1 MNEDLKII
9 KKKYGEKM
17 MKLCRESFPTLLE
30 SEGLLSQLMLEHFDP
45 SHVLYENIIS
55 DELED
60 EFKDFIYS
68 LIELKKIKKV
78 VNKNSKELLEEAGY
92 DLYECRTEEEIQSFR
107 KYYQTNEMLCTFEE
121 NRLSR
126 CYVFFAVKKSVDD
139 IRREDFKN
147 PQREDLYGTSVISIQ
162 FTKNETHTLSIKNR
176 YNHTVNN
183 PDATFRNNLDNII
196 EGLTESFS
204 RDYGMIQTNPS
215 NDFEIPN
222 YVRAND
228 GRYYKYNYE
237 INNIYYCTNNVII
250 DNFEVKKLEHNK
262 LLLDY
267 FVLDLQKKTIS
278 LYDDTILDCFPDGLK
293 GIKQIKIVKEKETKK
308 IVINTNQEDIIIKI
322 DNENKIIKYQNNTIK
337 EIKSYFLQYNK
348 SLNQI
353 NLSNVIKIENDF
365 LYRNELLKEIN
376 LPNVEEIGN
385 NFLFFNKALR
395 EISLP
400 NVRIIEDDFLE
411 WNRLLIKINLPK
423 TTEIGNYFLY
433 RNELLKEI
441 SLPNV
446 TKIQDGFLYYNKLL
460 KEINLPNVTK
470 IENYFLCCNNS
481 LTEINLPNVEKI
493 GTHFLLYDIVLEKVE
508 LPSLQ
513 QEYYPFLVPHIRELI
528 LMPKI
533 KKLE

>member
-45 SHVLYENIIS
+45 SHVLYEDIIS

-92 DLYECRTEEEIQSFR
+92 DLYECRTEEEIQNFR

-250 DNFEVKKLEHNK
+250 DNFEAMKLEHNR

-267 FVLDLQKKTIS
+267 FILDLQDKIIS
-278 LYDDTILDCFPDGLK
+278 LYDDTISDCFPGGLK
-293 GIKQIKIVKEKETKK
+293 EIQQIWIIKEKESKK
-308 IVINTNQEDIIIKI
+308 IIIKTNQEDIIIEI
-322 DNENKIIKYQNNTIK
+322 DNDNKIIKYQNDNIE
-337 EIKSYFLQYNK
+337 EIKNNFLIYNE
-348 SLNQI
+348 SL
-353 NLSNVIKIENDF
+353 IKIDLPNVTIIGDNF
-365 LYRNELLKEIN
+365 LYFNESLREIN
-376 LPNVEEIGN
+376 LPNVVEIG
-385 NFLFFNKALR
+385 
-395 EISLP
+395 
-400 NVRIIEDDFLE
+400 DC
-411 WNRLLIKINLPK
+411 
-423 TTEIGNYFLY
+423 
-433 RNELLKEI
+433 
-441 SLPNV
+441 
-446 TKIQDGFLYYNKLL
+446 FLYYNKSL
-460 KEINLPNVTK
+460 KEA
-470 IENYFLCCNNS
+470 
-481 LTEINLPNVEKI
+481 
-493 GTHFLLYDIVLEKVE
+493 
-508 LPSLQ
+508 
-513 QEYYPFLVPHIRELI
+513 
-528 LMPKI
+528 
-533 KKLE
+533 KKLNKSKMDYHST

>member
-1 MNEDLKII
+1 MFMNEDLKII

-45 SHVLYENIIS
+45 SHVLYEDIIS

-250 DNFEVKKLEHNK
+250 DNFEAMKLEHNR

-267 FVLDLQKKTIS
+267 FILDLQDKIIS
-278 LYDDTILDCFPDGLK
+278 LYDDTISDCFPGGLK
-293 GIKQIKIVKEKETKK
+293 EIQQIWIIKEKESKK
-308 IVINTNQEDIIIKI
+308 IIIKTNQEDIIIEI
-322 DNENKIIKYQNNTIK
+322 DNDNKIIKYQNDNIE
-337 EIKSYFLQYNK
+337 EIKNNFLIYNE
-348 SLNQI
+348 SL
-353 NLSNVIKIENDF
+353 IKIDLPNVTIIGDNF
-365 LYRNELLKEIN
+365 LYFNESLREIN
-376 LPNVEEIGN
+376 LPNVVEIG
-385 NFLFFNKALR
+385 
-395 EISLP
+395 
-400 NVRIIEDDFLE
+400 DC
-411 WNRLLIKINLPK
+411 
-423 TTEIGNYFLY
+423 
-433 RNELLKEI
+433 
-441 SLPNV
+441 
-446 TKIQDGFLYYNKLL
+446 FLYYNKSL
-460 KEINLPNVTK
+460 KK
-470 IENYFLCCNNS
+470 A
-481 LTEINLPNVEKI
+481 
-493 GTHFLLYDIVLEKVE
+493 
-508 LPSLQ
+508 
-513 QEYYPFLVPHIRELI
+513 
-528 LMPKI
+528 
-533 KKLE
+533 KKLNKSKMDYHST

>member
-1 MNEDLKII
+1 MFMNEDLKII

-250 DNFEVKKLEHNK
+250 DNFEAMKLEHNR

-267 FVLDLQKKTIS
+267 FILDLQDKIIS
-278 LYDDTILDCFPDGLK
+278 LYDDTISDCFPGGLK
-293 GIKQIKIVKEKETKK
+293 EIQQIWIIKEKESKK
-308 IVINTNQEDIIIKI
+308 IIIKTNQEDIIIEI
-322 DNENKIIKYQNNTIK
+322 DNDNKIIKYQNDNIE
-337 EIKSYFLQYNK
+337 EIKNNFLIYNE
-348 SLNQI
+348 SL
-353 NLSNVIKIENDF
+353 IKIDLPNVTIIGDNF
-365 LYRNELLKEIN
+365 LYFNESLREIN
-376 LPNVEEIGN
+376 LPNVVEIG
-385 NFLFFNKALR
+385 
-395 EISLP
+395 
-400 NVRIIEDDFLE
+400 DC
-411 WNRLLIKINLPK
+411 
-423 TTEIGNYFLY
+423 
-433 RNELLKEI
+433 
-441 SLPNV
+441 
-446 TKIQDGFLYYNKLL
+446 FLYYNKSL
-460 KEINLPNVTK
+460 KK
-470 IENYFLCCNNS
+470 A
-481 LTEINLPNVEKI
+481 
-493 GTHFLLYDIVLEKVE
+493 
-508 LPSLQ
+508 
-513 QEYYPFLVPHIRELI
+513 
-528 LMPKI
+528 
-533 KKLE
+533 KKLNKSKMDYHST

>member
-45 SHVLYENIIS
+45 SHVLYEDIIS

-92 DLYECRTEEEIQSFR
+92 DLYECRMEEEIQSFR

-250 DNFEVKKLEHNK
+250 DNFEAMKLEHNR

-267 FVLDLQKKTIS
+267 FILDLQDKIIS
-278 LYDDTILDCFPDGLK
+278 LYDDTISDCFPGGLK
-293 GIKQIKIVKEKETKK
+293 EIQQIWIIKEKESKK
-308 IVINTNQEDIIIKI
+308 IIIKTNQEDIIIEI
-322 DNENKIIKYQNNTIK
+322 DNDNKIIKYQNDNIE
-337 EIKSYFLQYNK
+337 EIKNNFLIYNE
-348 SLNQI
+348 SL
-353 NLSNVIKIENDF
+353 IKIDLPNVTIIGDDF
-365 LYRNELLKEIN
+365 LYFNESLREIN
-376 LPNVEEIGN
+376 LPNVIEIGEH
-385 NFLFFNKALR
+385 FLFFNNTLM
-395 EISLP
+395 EINMP
-400 NVRIIEDDFLE
+400 
-411 WNRLLIKINLPK
+411 KI
-423 TTEIGNYFLY
+423 TEIG
-433 RNELLKEI
+433 
-441 SLPNV
+441 
-446 TKIQDGFLYYNKLL
+446 DCFLYYNKSL
-460 KEINLPNVTK
+460 KEA
-470 IENYFLCCNNS
+470 
-481 LTEINLPNVEKI
+481 
-493 GTHFLLYDIVLEKVE
+493 
-508 LPSLQ
+508 
-513 QEYYPFLVPHIRELI
+513 
-528 LMPKI
+528 
-533 KKLE
+533 KKLNKSKMDYHST

>member
-45 SHVLYENIIS
+45 SHVLYEDIIS

-250 DNFEVKKLEHNK
+250 DNFEAMKLEHNR

-267 FVLDLQKKTIS
+267 FILDLQDKIIS
-278 LYDDTILDCFPDGLK
+278 LYDDTISDCFPGGLK
-293 GIKQIKIVKEKETKK
+293 EIQQIWIIKEKESKK
-308 IVINTNQEDIIIKI
+308 IIIKTNQEDIIIEI
-322 DNENKIIKYQNNTIK
+322 DNDNKIIKYQNDNIE
-337 EIKSYFLQYNK
+337 EIKNNFLIYNE
-348 SLNQI
+348 SL
-353 NLSNVIKIENDF
+353 IKIDLPNVTIIGDDF
-365 LYRNELLKEIN
+365 LYFNESLREIN
-376 LPNVEEIGN
+376 LPNVIEIGEH
-385 NFLFFNKALR
+385 FLFFNNTLM
-395 EISLP
+395 EINMP
-400 NVRIIEDDFLE
+400 
-411 WNRLLIKINLPK
+411 KI
-423 TTEIGNYFLY
+423 TEIG
-433 RNELLKEI
+433 
-441 SLPNV
+441 
-446 TKIQDGFLYYNKLL
+446 DCFLYYNKSL
-460 KEINLPNVTK
+460 KEA
-470 IENYFLCCNNS
+470 
-481 LTEINLPNVEKI
+481 
-493 GTHFLLYDIVLEKVE
+493 
-508 LPSLQ
+508 
-513 QEYYPFLVPHIRELI
+513 
-528 LMPKI
+528 
-533 KKLE
+533 KKLNKSKMDYHST

>member
-1 MNEDLKII
+1 MFMNEDLKII

-45 SHVLYENIIS
+45 SHVLYDDIIS

-250 DNFEVKKLEHNK
+250 DNFEAMKLEHNR

-267 FVLDLQKKTIS
+267 FILDLQDKIIS
-278 LYDDTILDCFPDGLK
+278 LYDDTISDCFPGGLK
-293 GIKQIKIVKEKETKK
+293 EIQQIWIIKEKESKK
-308 IVINTNQEDIIIKI
+308 IIIKTNQEDIIIEI
-322 DNENKIIKYQNNTIK
+322 DNDNKIIKYQNDNIE
-337 EIKSYFLQYNK
+337 EIKNNFLIYNE
-348 SLNQI
+348 SL
-353 NLSNVIKIENDF
+353 IKIDLPNVTIIGDDF
-365 LYRNELLKEIN
+365 LYFNESLREIN
-376 LPNVEEIGN
+376 LPNVIEIGEH
-385 NFLFFNKALR
+385 FLFFNNTLM
-395 EISLP
+395 EINMP
-400 NVRIIEDDFLE
+400 
-411 WNRLLIKINLPK
+411 KI
-423 TTEIGNYFLY
+423 TEIG
-433 RNELLKEI
+433 
-441 SLPNV
+441 
-446 TKIQDGFLYYNKLL
+446 DCFLYYNKSL
-460 KEINLPNVTK
+460 KEA
-470 IENYFLCCNNS
+470 
-481 LTEINLPNVEKI
+481 
-493 GTHFLLYDIVLEKVE
+493 
-508 LPSLQ
+508 
-513 QEYYPFLVPHIRELI
+513 
-528 LMPKI
+528 
-533 KKLE
+533 KKLNKSKMDYHST

>member
-45 SHVLYENIIS
+45 SHVLYEDIIS

-250 DNFEVKKLEHNK
+250 DNFEAMKLEHNR

-267 FVLDLQKKTIS
+267 FILDLQDKIIS
-278 LYDDTILDCFPDGLK
+278 LYDDIISDCFPGSLK
-293 GIKQIKIVKEKETKK
+293 EIQQIWIIKEKESKK
-308 IVINTNQEDIIIKI
+308 IIIKTNQEDIIIEI
-322 DNENKIIKYQNNTIK
+322 DNDNKIIKYQNDNIE
-337 EIKSYFLQYNK
+337 EIKNNFLIYNE
-348 SLNQI
+348 SL
-353 NLSNVIKIENDF
+353 IKID
-365 LYRNELLKEIN
+365 
-376 LPNVEEIGN
+376 LPNVTIIGD
-385 NFLFFNKALR
+385 NFLFFNNTLM
-395 EISLP
+395 EINMP
-400 NVRIIEDDFLE
+400 
-411 WNRLLIKINLPK
+411 KI
-423 TTEIGNYFLY
+423 TEIG
-433 RNELLKEI
+433 
-441 SLPNV
+441 
-446 TKIQDGFLYYNKLL
+446 DCFLYYNKSL
-460 KEINLPNVTK
+460 KEA
-470 IENYFLCCNNS
+470 
-481 LTEINLPNVEKI
+481 
-493 GTHFLLYDIVLEKVE
+493 
-508 LPSLQ
+508 
-513 QEYYPFLVPHIRELI
+513 
-528 LMPKI
+528 
-533 KKLE
+533 KKLNKSKMDYHST

>member
-1 MNEDLKII
+1 MFMNEDLKII

-45 SHVLYENIIS
+45 SHVLYEDIIS

-92 DLYECRTEEEIQSFR
+92 DLYECRTEEEIQNFR

-250 DNFEVKKLEHNK
+250 DNFEAMKLEHNR

-267 FVLDLQKKTIS
+267 FILDLQDKIIS
-278 LYDDTILDCFPDGLK
+278 LYDDTISDCFPGGLK
-293 GIKQIKIVKEKETKK
+293 EIQQIWIIKEKESKK
-308 IVINTNQEDIIIKI
+308 IIIKTNQEDIIIEI
-322 DNENKIIKYQNNTIK
+322 DNDNKIIKYQNDNIE
-337 EIKSYFLQYNK
+337 EIKNNFLIYNE
-348 SLNQI
+348 SL
-353 NLSNVIKIENDF
+353 IKIDLPNVTIIGDNF
-365 LYRNELLKEIN
+365 LYFNESLREIN
-376 LPNVEEIGN
+376 LPNVVEIG
-385 NFLFFNKALR
+385 
-395 EISLP
+395 
-400 NVRIIEDDFLE
+400 DC
-411 WNRLLIKINLPK
+411 
-423 TTEIGNYFLY
+423 
-433 RNELLKEI
+433 
-441 SLPNV
+441 
-446 TKIQDGFLYYNKLL
+446 FLYYNKSL
-460 KEINLPNVTK
+460 KEA
-470 IENYFLCCNNS
+470 
-481 LTEINLPNVEKI
+481 
-493 GTHFLLYDIVLEKVE
+493 
-508 LPSLQ
+508 
-513 QEYYPFLVPHIRELI
+513 
-528 LMPKI
+528 
-533 KKLE
+533 KKLNKSKMDYHST

>member
-1 MNEDLKII
+1 MFMNEDLKII

-45 SHVLYENIIS
+45 SHVLYEDIIS

-183 PDATFRNNLDNII
+183 SDATFRNNLDNII

-250 DNFEVKKLEHNK
+250 DNFEAMKLEHNR

-267 FVLDLQKKTIS
+267 FILDLQDKIIS
-278 LYDDTILDCFPDGLK
+278 LYDDTISDCFPGGLK
-293 GIKQIKIVKEKETKK
+293 EIQQIWIIKEKESKK
-308 IVINTNQEDIIIKI
+308 IIIKTNQEDIIIEI
-322 DNENKIIKYQNNTIK
+322 DNDNKIIKYQNDNIE
-337 EIKSYFLQYNK
+337 EIKNNFLIYNE
-348 SLNQI
+348 SL
-353 NLSNVIKIENDF
+353 IKIDLPNVTIIGDDF
-365 LYRNELLKEIN
+365 LYFNESLREIN
-376 LPNVEEIGN
+376 LPNVIEIGEH
-385 NFLFFNKALR
+385 FLFFNNTLM
-395 EISLP
+395 EINMP
-400 NVRIIEDDFLE
+400 
-411 WNRLLIKINLPK
+411 KI
-423 TTEIGNYFLY
+423 TEIG
-433 RNELLKEI
+433 
-441 SLPNV
+441 
-446 TKIQDGFLYYNKLL
+446 DCFLYYNKSL
-460 KEINLPNVTK
+460 KEA
-470 IENYFLCCNNS
+470 
-481 LTEINLPNVEKI
+481 
-493 GTHFLLYDIVLEKVE
+493 
-508 LPSLQ
+508 
-513 QEYYPFLVPHIRELI
+513 
-528 LMPKI
+528 
-533 KKLE
+533 KKLNKSKMDYHST

>member
-45 SHVLYENIIS
+45 SHVLYEDIIS

-250 DNFEVKKLEHNK
+250 DNFEAMKLEHNR

-267 FVLDLQKKTIS
+267 FILDLQDKIIS
-278 LYDDTILDCFPDGLK
+278 LYDDTILDCFPGSLK
-293 GIKQIKIVKEKETKK
+293 EIQQIWIIKEKESKK
-308 IVINTNQEDIIIKI
+308 IIIKTNQEDIIIEI
-322 DNENKIIKYQNNTIK
+322 DNDNKIIKYQNDNIE
-337 EIKSYFLQYNK
+337 EIK
-348 SLNQI
+348 
-353 NLSNVIKIENDF
+353 
-365 LYRNELLKEIN
+365 
-376 LPNVEEIGN
+376 N
-385 NFLFFNKALR
+385 NFLIYN
-395 EISLP
+395 ES
-400 NVRIIEDDFLE
+400 
-411 WNRLLIKINLPK
+411 LIKID
-423 TTEIGNYFLY
+423 
-433 RNELLKEI
+433 
-441 SLPNV
+441 LPNV
-446 TKIQDGFLYYNKLL
+446 TIIGDDFLYFNESLREINMPKITEIGDCFLYYNKSL
-460 KEINLPNVTK
+460 KEA
-470 IENYFLCCNNS
+470 
-481 LTEINLPNVEKI
+481 
-493 GTHFLLYDIVLEKVE
+493 
-508 LPSLQ
+508 
-513 QEYYPFLVPHIRELI
+513 
-528 LMPKI
+528 
-533 KKLE
+533 KKLNKSKMDYHST

>member
-250 DNFEVKKLEHNK
+250 DNFEAMKLEHNR

-267 FVLDLQKKTIS
+267 FILDLQDKIIS
-278 LYDDTILDCFPDGLK
+278 LYDDTISDCFPGGLK
-293 GIKQIKIVKEKETKK
+293 EIQQIWIIKEKESKK
-308 IVINTNQEDIIIKI
+308 IIIKTNQEDIIIEI
-322 DNENKIIKYQNNTIK
+322 DNDNKIIKYQNDNIE
-337 EIKSYFLQYNK
+337 EIKNNFLIYNE
-348 SLNQI
+348 SL
-353 NLSNVIKIENDF
+353 IKIDLPNVTIIGDNF
-365 LYRNELLKEIN
+365 LYFNESLREIN
-376 LPNVEEIGN
+376 LPNVVEIG
-385 NFLFFNKALR
+385 
-395 EISLP
+395 
-400 NVRIIEDDFLE
+400 DC
-411 WNRLLIKINLPK
+411 
-423 TTEIGNYFLY
+423 
-433 RNELLKEI
+433 
-441 SLPNV
+441 
-446 TKIQDGFLYYNKLL
+446 FLYYNKSL
-460 KEINLPNVTK
+460 KK
-470 IENYFLCCNNS
+470 A
-481 LTEINLPNVEKI
+481 
-493 GTHFLLYDIVLEKVE
+493 
-508 LPSLQ
+508 
-513 QEYYPFLVPHIRELI
+513 
-528 LMPKI
+528 
-533 KKLE
+533 KKLNKSKMDYHST

>member
-45 SHVLYENIIS
+45 SHVLYEDIIS

-196 EGLTESFS
+196 ERLTESFS

-250 DNFEVKKLEHNK
+250 DNFEAMKLEHNR

-267 FVLDLQKKTIS
+267 FILDLQDKIIS
-278 LYDDTILDCFPDGLK
+278 LYDDTISDCFPGGLK
-293 GIKQIKIVKEKETKK
+293 EIQQIWIIKEKESKK
-308 IVINTNQEDIIIKI
+308 IIIKTNQEDIIIEI
-322 DNENKIIKYQNNTIK
+322 DNDNKIIKYQNDNIE
-337 EIKSYFLQYNK
+337 EIKNNFLIYNE
-348 SLNQI
+348 SL
-353 NLSNVIKIENDF
+353 IKIDLPNVTIIGDNF
-365 LYRNELLKEIN
+365 LYFNESLREIN
-376 LPNVEEIGN
+376 LPNVVEIG
-385 NFLFFNKALR
+385 
-395 EISLP
+395 
-400 NVRIIEDDFLE
+400 DC
-411 WNRLLIKINLPK
+411 
-423 TTEIGNYFLY
+423 
-433 RNELLKEI
+433 
-441 SLPNV
+441 
-446 TKIQDGFLYYNKLL
+446 FLYYNKSL
-460 KEINLPNVTK
+460 KK
-470 IENYFLCCNNS
+470 A
-481 LTEINLPNVEKI
+481 
-493 GTHFLLYDIVLEKVE
+493 
-508 LPSLQ
+508 
-513 QEYYPFLVPHIRELI
+513 
-528 LMPKI
+528 
-533 KKLE
+533 KKLNKSKMDYHST

>member
-45 SHVLYENIIS
+45 SHVLYEDIIS

-92 DLYECRTEEEIQSFR
+92 DLYECRTEEEIQNFR

-250 DNFEVKKLEHNK
+250 DNFEAMKLEHNR

-267 FVLDLQKKTIS
+267 FILDLQDKIIS
-278 LYDDTILDCFPDGLK
+278 LYDDTISDCFPGGLK
-293 GIKQIKIVKEKETKK
+293 EIQQIWIIKEKESKK
-308 IVINTNQEDIIIKI
+308 IIIKTNQEDIIIEI
-322 DNENKIIKYQNNTIK
+322 DNDNKIIKYQNDNIE
-337 EIKSYFLQYNK
+337 EIKNNFLIYNE
-348 SLNQI
+348 SL
-353 NLSNVIKIENDF
+353 IKIDLPNVTIIGDDF
-365 LYRNELLKEIN
+365 LYFNESLREIN
-376 LPNVEEIGN
+376 LPNVIEIGEH
-385 NFLFFNKALR
+385 FLFFNNTLM
-395 EISLP
+395 EINMP
-400 NVRIIEDDFLE
+400 
-411 WNRLLIKINLPK
+411 KI
-423 TTEIGNYFLY
+423 TEIG
-433 RNELLKEI
+433 
-441 SLPNV
+441 
-446 TKIQDGFLYYNKLL
+446 DCFLYYNKSL
-460 KEINLPNVTK
+460 KEA
-470 IENYFLCCNNS
+470 
-481 LTEINLPNVEKI
+481 
-493 GTHFLLYDIVLEKVE
+493 
-508 LPSLQ
+508 
-513 QEYYPFLVPHIRELI
+513 
-528 LMPKI
+528 
-533 KKLE
+533 KKLNKSKMDYHST

>member
-45 SHVLYENIIS
+45 SHVLYEDIIS

-183 PDATFRNNLDNII
+183 SDATFRNNLDNII

-250 DNFEVKKLEHNK
+250 DNFEAMKLEHNR

-267 FVLDLQKKTIS
+267 FILDLQDKIIS
-278 LYDDTILDCFPDGLK
+278 LYDDTISDCFPGGLK
-293 GIKQIKIVKEKETKK
+293 EIQQIWIIKEKESKK
-308 IVINTNQEDIIIKI
+308 IIIKTNQEDIIIEI
-322 DNENKIIKYQNNTIK
+322 DNDNKIIKYQNDNIE
-337 EIKSYFLQYNK
+337 EIKNNFLIYNE
-348 SLNQI
+348 SL
-353 NLSNVIKIENDF
+353 IKIDLPNVTIIGDDF
-365 LYRNELLKEIN
+365 LYFNESLREIN
-376 LPNVEEIGN
+376 LPNVIEIGEH
-385 NFLFFNKALR
+385 FLFFNNTLM
-395 EISLP
+395 EINMP
-400 NVRIIEDDFLE
+400 
-411 WNRLLIKINLPK
+411 KI
-423 TTEIGNYFLY
+423 TEIG
-433 RNELLKEI
+433 
-441 SLPNV
+441 
-446 TKIQDGFLYYNKLL
+446 DCFLYYNKSL
-460 KEINLPNVTK
+460 KEA
-470 IENYFLCCNNS
+470 
-481 LTEINLPNVEKI
+481 
-493 GTHFLLYDIVLEKVE
+493 
-508 LPSLQ
+508 
-513 QEYYPFLVPHIRELI
+513 
-528 LMPKI
+528 
-533 KKLE
+533 KKLNKSKMDYHST

>member
-45 SHVLYENIIS
+45 SHVLYEDIIS

-250 DNFEVKKLEHNK
+250 DNFEAMKLEHNR

-267 FVLDLQKKTIS
+267 FILDLQDKIIS
-278 LYDDTILDCFPDGLK
+278 LYDDTISDCFPGGLK
-293 GIKQIKIVKEKETKK
+293 EIQQIWIIKEKESKK
-308 IVINTNQEDIIIKI
+308 IIIKTNQEDIIIEI
-322 DNENKIIKYQNNTIK
+322 DNDNKIIKYQNDNIE
-337 EIKSYFLQYNK
+337 EIKNNFLIYNE
-348 SLNQI
+348 SL
-353 NLSNVIKIENDF
+353 IKIDLPNVTIIGDNF
-365 LYRNELLKEIN
+365 LYFNESLREIN
-376 LPNVEEIGN
+376 LPNVVEIG
-385 NFLFFNKALR
+385 
-395 EISLP
+395 
-400 NVRIIEDDFLE
+400 DC
-411 WNRLLIKINLPK
+411 
-423 TTEIGNYFLY
+423 
-433 RNELLKEI
+433 
-441 SLPNV
+441 
-446 TKIQDGFLYYNKLL
+446 FLYYNKSL
-460 KEINLPNVTK
+460 KEA
-470 IENYFLCCNNS
+470 
-481 LTEINLPNVEKI
+481 
-493 GTHFLLYDIVLEKVE
+493 
-508 LPSLQ
+508 
-513 QEYYPFLVPHIRELI
+513 
-528 LMPKI
+528 
-533 KKLE
+533 KKLNKSKMDYHST

>member
-1 MNEDLKII
+1 MFMNEDLKII

-45 SHVLYENIIS
+45 SHVLYDDIIS

-183 PDATFRNNLDNII
+183 SDATFRNNLDNII

-250 DNFEVKKLEHNK
+250 DNFEAMKLEHNR

-267 FVLDLQKKTIS
+267 FILDLQDKIIS
-278 LYDDTILDCFPDGLK
+278 LYDDTISDCFPGGLK
-293 GIKQIKIVKEKETKK
+293 EIQQIWIIKEKESKK
-308 IVINTNQEDIIIKI
+308 IIIKTNQEDIIIEI
-322 DNENKIIKYQNNTIK
+322 DNDNKIIKYQNDNIE
-337 EIKSYFLQYNK
+337 EIKNNFLIYNE
-348 SLNQI
+348 SL
-353 NLSNVIKIENDF
+353 IKIDLPNVTIIGDDF
-365 LYRNELLKEIN
+365 LYFNESLREIN
-376 LPNVEEIGN
+376 LPNVIEIGEH
-385 NFLFFNKALR
+385 FLFFNNTLM
-395 EISLP
+395 EINMP
-400 NVRIIEDDFLE
+400 
-411 WNRLLIKINLPK
+411 KI
-423 TTEIGNYFLY
+423 TEIG
-433 RNELLKEI
+433 
-441 SLPNV
+441 
-446 TKIQDGFLYYNKLL
+446 DCFLYYNKSL
-460 KEINLPNVTK
+460 KEA
-470 IENYFLCCNNS
+470 
-481 LTEINLPNVEKI
+481 
-493 GTHFLLYDIVLEKVE
+493 
-508 LPSLQ
+508 
-513 QEYYPFLVPHIRELI
+513 
-528 LMPKI
+528 
-533 KKLE
+533 KKLNKSKMDYHST

>member
-45 SHVLYENIIS
+45 SHVLYEDIIS

-92 DLYECRTEEEIQSFR
+92 DLYECRTEEEIQNFR

-250 DNFEVKKLEHNK
+250 DNFEAMKLEHNR

-267 FVLDLQKKTIS
+267 FILDLQDKIIS
-278 LYDDTILDCFPDGLK
+278 LYDDTISDCFPGGLK
-293 GIKQIKIVKEKETKK
+293 EIQQIWIIKEKESKK
-308 IVINTNQEDIIIKI
+308 IIIKTNQEDIIIEI
-322 DNENKIIKYQNNTIK
+322 DNDNKIIKYQNDNIE
-337 EIKSYFLQYNK
+337 EIKNNFLIYNE
-348 SLNQI
+348 SL
-353 NLSNVIKIENDF
+353 IKIDLPNVTIIGDNF
-365 LYRNELLKEIN
+365 LYFNESLREIN
-376 LPNVEEIGN
+376 LPNVVEIG
-385 NFLFFNKALR
+385 
-395 EISLP
+395 
-400 NVRIIEDDFLE
+400 DC
-411 WNRLLIKINLPK
+411 
-423 TTEIGNYFLY
+423 
-433 RNELLKEI
+433 
-441 SLPNV
+441 
-446 TKIQDGFLYYNKLL
+446 FLYYNKSL
-460 KEINLPNVTK
+460 KK
-470 IENYFLCCNNS
+470 A
-481 LTEINLPNVEKI
+481 
-493 GTHFLLYDIVLEKVE
+493 
-508 LPSLQ
+508 
-513 QEYYPFLVPHIRELI
+513 
-528 LMPKI
+528 
-533 KKLE
+533 KKLNKSKMDYHST